1 MKKEEINEMQIV
13 TGVRKFLD
21 AVFVLTDEKNGFNS
35 NVLRLELRK
44 NAVDMFKSILDGF
57 ESVDIAYK
65 LQQAVKV
72 RGLLIKA
79 QFKLCESLEEGA
91 VNRENFYTMLS
102 MTKMLKNKLEF
113 FRDNLEERNI
123 FRGSRQFIL

>member
-1 MKKEEINEMQIV
+1 MNTEEINEMQIV

-35 NVLRLELRK
+35 AALKMELRK
-44 NAVDMFKSILDGF
+44 NTVDMFKGILDGF
-57 ESVDIAYK
+57 ESVDMAYK

-72 RGLLIKA
+72 RGLLIKV

-91 VNRENFYTMLS
+91 VKRENFYTMLS
-102 MTKMLKNKLEF
+102 MTKMLKNKLEL

-123 FRGSRQFIL
+123 FRGSRPSI